1 MIKKVTIILV
11 IILVLAIAGKV
22 LYDNFD
28 GIFQLPSGKDAND
41 NSVWQYEIHDGKT
54 VITAYKGKAPV
65 LTVPEE
71 LDGYPVD
78 EIGDDVFSGNT
89 RIKEITIPEGVRTI
103 GEWAFR
109 NCSSLEA
116 VMIPESVTEIA
127 AEAFLSCPEMTMYA
141 EPGSYAESFACKH
154 RITLGRKANI

>member
-1 MIKKVTIILV
+1 MIKKVTIVLV
-11 IILVLAIAGKV
+11 IILVLSIAGKV

-78 EIGDDVFSGNT
+78 EIGDNVFSGNT
-89 RIKEITIPEGVRTI
+89 RIKEIIIPETIRITGSRVFENCTELTRVTMSSLQKTIPSRTFS
-103 GEWAFR
+103 G
-109 NCSSLEA
+109 C
-116 VMIPESVTEIA
+116 VTSGS
-127 AEAFLSCPEMTMYA
+127 FSCHME
-141 EPGSYAESFACKH
+141 
-154 RITLGRKANI
+154 